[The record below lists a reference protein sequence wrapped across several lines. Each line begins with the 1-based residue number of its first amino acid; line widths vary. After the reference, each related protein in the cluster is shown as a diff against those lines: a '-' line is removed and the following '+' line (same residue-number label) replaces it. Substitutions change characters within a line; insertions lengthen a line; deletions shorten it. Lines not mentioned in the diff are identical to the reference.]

1 MTQGAQRLALRI
13 IEQGAQ
19 RLALRNIEPGAVA
32 ASAAIAAP
40 LRSEDSESQALL
52 ARAQSE
58 NFPVAPRWLPRGLRD
73 DLLAIYGFA
82 RLVDEAGDAAPGDRL
97 ARLAVIESDLER
109 AARGAAQHPLVQR
122 LAPALQAGRL
132 PLAPFRRLLEANR
145 RDQLVTRYENWDE
158 LRGYCA
164 LSANPVGEL
173 VLHAA
178 GAATPARVALSD
190 SVCTALQVLEHCQDV
205 AEDRANGRVYLPAE
219 ELARFGVCDA
229 DLVACPAPE
238 SLRSAIALQVARS
251 RVLLASALPL
261 VGSLRGAVRFA
272 VAGYAAGGLAAA
284 DALQRAHFDPSGGAP
299 RARRRDIARHALA
312 ILWRSARGAQP

>member
-1 MTQGAQRLALRI
+1 MTQGAPRLALRT
-13 IEQGAQ
+13 A
-19 RLALRNIEPGAVA
+19 EPGAVA
-32 ASAAIAAP
+32 ASAFAAP
-40 LRSEDSESQALL
+40 LRSEDAESLAVL
-52 ARAQSE
+52 ARAKSE

-82 RLVDEAGDAAPGDRL
+82 RLVDESGDAAPGDRL
-97 ARLAVIESDLER
+97 ARLDAIESDLER
-109 AARGAAQHPLVQR
+109 AAAGAAQHPLLQR

-132 PLAPFRRLLEANR
+132 PLTPFRRLLAANR
-145 RDQLVTRYENWDE
+145 RDQFIVRYADWDE

-178 GAATPARVALSD
+178 GAATLARIALSD
-190 SVCTALQVLEHCQDV
+190 CVCTALQVLEHCQDV
-205 AEDRANGRVYLPAE
+205 AEDCANGRVYLPAD

-229 DLVACPAPE
+229 DLVARPAPA

-251 RVLLASALPL
+251 RALLASALPL

-272 VAGYAAGGLAAA
+272 VAGYAAGGFAAA
-284 DALQRAHFDPSGGAP
+284 DALERAHFDSSGGAP
-299 RARRRDIARHALA
+299 RARRRDIARPAVASLG
-312 ILWRSARGAQP
+312 RGARGAQP